1 MKKVDKKEIIAR
13 ILAWI
18 GLIIITIILCVLA
31 YALINANGKLALS
44 MIITLA
50 FVSIIYWIG
59 IKLYKDM
66 KEFEKLKYRDEEQR
80 MMNEIA
86 RTNTKNIK

>member
-66 KEFEKLKYRDEEQR
+66 KEFEKLKYKDEEQR

>member
-66 KEFEKLKYRDEEQR
+66 KEFEKLKYKDEEQR

-86 RTNTKNIK
+86 RTNTKSIK

>member
-31 YALINANGKLALS
+31 YALIHANGKLALS

-66 KEFEKLKYRDEEQR
+66 KEFEKLKYKDEEQR

-86 RTNTKNIK
+86 RTNTKSIK